1 MSLFF
6 FYFLTVFSCW
16 SVSLDNVMKKHVE
29 KSTKRWFSVYQMI
42 EKYVQ
47 EHTEANMEGKCY
59 PYINMWQSCSNY

>member
-1 MSLFF
+1 
-6 FYFLTVFSCW
+6 
-16 SVSLDNVMKKHVE
+16 MKQHVE